1 MAYFCF
7 CAQAQQ
13 HNIAVYIAGLVIGT
27 APLCVTVM
35 SPLVG
40 YFVSSL
46 AAAVEVCSSQIH
58 LFYIYSTL

>member
-1 MAYFCF
+1 MAYFRF
-7 CAQAQQ
+7 CGQAQQ

-40 YFVSSL
+40 YFVRK
-46 AAAVEVCSSQIH
+46 
-58 LFYIYSTL
+58 